1 MEEYTE
7 INENLEKNQ
16 ESLDSKEKEYYAL
29 SIKKQFSTR
38 KGRTRVITRVAML
51 AALSYVFYAFIK
63 FPLPFFPPFL
73 EVKFHNLFI
82 ILSGLLTGPLG
93 GAMTVIAMIGLKL
106 ITINTN
112 TAFVGELTD
121 LIISL
126 SVMLPASLI
135 YLKKHTKMGGVVGIL
150 FSFLAWIVSSFLV
163 NWFISVPFYL
173 QAYFGG
179 DAETFVNVLSPY
191 IKNVNADN
199 YTMYYLIF
207 AVLPFNALVA
217 FVNTAV
223 CILVYKRISIAL
235 KKIGI

>member
-1 MEEYTE
+1 MEEYIE
-7 INENLEKNQ
+7 NNENLEKNQ
-16 ESLDSKEKEYYAL
+16 ELVESKEKEYYAL
-29 SIKKQFSTR
+29 SLKKQFSTR
-38 KGRTRVITRVAML
+38 KGRTRFITRVAMF

-93 GAMTVIAMIGLKL
+93 GAMTVVAMIGLKL

-121 LIISL
+121 LIISI

-163 NWFISVPFYL
+163 NWFISLPFYL
-173 QAYFGG
+173 KAYFDGNV
-179 DAETFVNVLSPY
+179 DTFINVLSTY
-191 IKNVNADN
+191 IKDITTDN
-199 YTMYYLIF
+199 YTLYYLVF

-217 FVNTAV
+217 FFNVSV

>member
-1 MEEYTE
+1 MEEIIET
-7 INENLEKNQ
+7 NENLEKNQ
-16 ESLDSKEKEYYAL
+16 ESVDSKEKEYYAL

-38 KGRTRVITRVAML
+38 KGRTRFITRVAMF

-93 GAMTVIAMIGLKL
+93 GAMTVVAMIGLKL

-121 LIISL
+121 LIISI

-150 FSFLAWIVSSFLV
+150 FRFNIFDAV
-163 NWFISVPFYL
+163 WF
-173 QAYFGG
+173 
-179 DAETFVNVLSPY
+179 
-191 IKNVNADN
+191 
-199 YTMYYLIF
+199 
-207 AVLPFNALVA
+207 
-217 FVNTAV
+217 
-223 CILVYKRISIAL
+223 
-235 KKIGI
+235 